1 MGLVGRFNAE
11 VVGRFKAE
19 VSKMGYPLMGRA
31 HAEVA
36 WLWRR
41 LTLAAGAQR
50 GQGTV
55 EYVALILLVAVVLA
69 GVVAAT
75 KKTNL
80 GSGDIGKAIMEKI
93 KGAIDDV
100 SH

>member
-1 MGLVGRFNAE
+1 MGL
-11 VVGRFKAE
+11 VGRFKAE

-41 LTLAAGAQR
+41 LTLAAGAQ
-50 GQGTV
+50 
-55 EYVALILLVAVVLA
+55 
-69 GVVAAT
+69 
-75 KKTNL
+75 
-80 GSGDIGKAIMEKI
+80 AIMEKI

>member
-1 MGLVGRFNAE
+1 
-11 VVGRFKAE
+11 
-19 VSKMGYPLMGRA
+19 MGYMLMGRA
-31 HAEVA
+31 HVEAS

-41 LTLAAGAQR
+41 LLTAARGQA

-75 KKTNL
+75 KKTSL

-100 SH
+100 SK

>member
-1 MGLVGRFNAE
+1 MLYAL
-11 VVGRFKAE
+11 
-19 VSKMGYPLMGRA
+19 MGYVHATIEGRVQA
-31 HAEVA
+31 I
-36 WLWRR
+36 RS
-41 LTLAAGAQR
+41 LAGRER

-93 KGAIDDV
+93 KDAMDGV
-100 SH
+100 SK

>member
-1 MGLVGRFNAE
+1 MAYG
-11 VVGRFKAE
+11 
-19 VSKMGYPLMGRA
+19 LMGRV
-31 HAEVA
+31 HAEAA

-41 LTLAAGAQR
+41 LTALLAGER

-93 KGAIDDV
+93 KDAMDGV
-100 SH
+100 SK

>member
-1 MGLVGRFNAE
+1 MGYGLMGLV
-11 VVGRFKAE
+11 
-19 VSKMGYPLMGRA
+19 
-31 HAEVA
+31 HAESARVWSA
-36 WLWRR
+36 LVD
-41 LTLAAGAQR
+41 AARGAGRDER

-75 KKTNL
+75 KKTSL

-93 KGAIDDV
+93 KDAMDGV
-100 SH
+100 SK

>member
-1 MGLVGRFNAE
+1 MAYG
-11 VVGRFKAE
+11 
-19 VSKMGYPLMGRA
+19 LMGRV
-31 HAEVA
+31 HAEAA

-41 LTLAAGAQR
+41 LTTLAAGER

-80 GSGDIGKAIMEKI
+80 GSGDIGKAIMDKI

>member
-1 MGLVGRFNAE
+1 MHRAF
-11 VVGRFKAE
+11 
-19 VSKMGYPLMGRA
+19 GYA
-31 HAEVA
+31 HARILGA
-36 WLWRR
+36 ID
-41 LTLAAGAQR
+41 TLRSSR

-75 KKTNL
+75 KKTSL

-93 KGAIDDV
+93 KDAMDSV
-100 SH
+100 SK

>member
-1 MGLVGRFNAE
+1 
-11 VVGRFKAE
+11 
-19 VSKMGYPLMGRA
+19 MGYELMGRA
-31 HAEVA
+31 HVEAA
-36 WLWRR
+36 WMWRR
-41 LTLAAGAQR
+41 LTALVAAQR

-75 KKTNL
+75 KKTSL

-100 SH
+100 SK